1 MLAEALVALASL
13 AGNAVVTAASTD
25 AWEAVRH
32 RFAVLLGRGDPGAE
46 HKADERLEE
55 TRKLLAGTAE
65 ADLERARTAQAE
77 RWTTRLED
85 LLEEDPS
92 AEGEL
97 RALVREIQAAAPAG
111 AVSAADH
118 SVAAGG
124 DVTNRADHG
133 GIAVNVLHGNVTPVP
148 TFPDTATS

>member
-32 RFAVLLGRGDPGAE
+32 RFAVLLGRGNLAAE
-46 HKADERLEE
+46 QKADERLEE
-55 TRKLLAGTAE
+55 TRQLLAGTVG

-77 RWTTRLED
+77 RWTARLGD
-85 LLEEDPS
+85 LLEEDPG

-97 RALVREIQAAAPAG
+97 RTLVREIQAAAPAG
-111 AVSAADH
+111 TVSALDH

-124 DVTNRADHG
+124 DVHNRADRG
-133 GIAVNVLHGNVTPVP
+133 AVAATVIHGNVTPFP
-148 TFPDTATS
+148 TTPDPATS